1 MTRYLRLRVNNL
13 SRFVKKS
20 LGSFVKNVKREW
32 RTMGA
37 CSNADTCALKCK
49 GFGPGL
55 YYPEFYVRKSVQIAD
70 QVDCYCANL
79 EASQTTAWARFAMKP
94 AKLQELAATSGKCS
108 AANCADIKSGIKLG
122 DSDYCIFKEKAKA
135 IPRVCTVAEK
145 ELYTTRCEADDKF
158 TGDAVFQC
166 VSDMCASDDPDA
178 QEATDG
184 DLLVEFNKEA
194 VDILAR
200 FKSLLKR

>member
-49 GFGPGL
+49 GFGSHL
-55 YYPEFYVRKSVQIAD
+55 YYPEFYLKKSVQITD

-94 AKLQELAATSGKCS
+94 SKLKELPLTLGTCS
-108 AANCADIKSGIKLG
+108 AAKCVDIKSGTKLG
-122 DSDYCIFKEKAKA
+122 GSDYCIFKEKEKA
-135 IPRVCTVAEK
+135 VPKVCTEAQK
-145 ELYTTRCEADDKF
+145 ELYTTKCEADDKF
-158 TGDAVFQC
+158 TGDAVSQC
-166 VSDMCASDDPDA
+166 VS
-178 QEATDG
+178 G
-184 DLLVEFNKEA
+184 
-194 VDILAR
+194 
-200 FKSLLKR
+200 